1 MASIARLACATVSL
15 GLASSV
21 FRMSN
26 PTGDDLSL
34 AGDTNSGLDP
44 SADFSQFVTREALE
58 NSIASHLTAF
68 EQRIIESV
76 KRAVVPNPPSPVLPQ
91 SYSRAGKSVV
101 PSGDPLISGPSKA
114 PTQRGEGSTSVV
126 SLEDYSGGGSA
137 PPVTGV
143 RAVVPID
150 LEESPYLP
158 VTGFS
163 RLIEDGFRERPFPGA
178 GDKPHRYNIELDPT
192 YQRLIQKTP
201 KLPTHKNESL
211 LEYQTLYCSTFY
223 LSCCGA
229 ALAAICE
236 EGYEEDPQG
245 GERVSLTR
253 DQVRLI
259 GAVTNTL
266 SEVESSYRERIAYI
280 RYKHEPQKDSNFES
294 FLAQR
299 LHQRDF
305 ADYGSRT
312 VTELNE
318 IFDSER
324 QRQVILQLAK
334 SAAKKGSTTPKNS
347 RDEKEKEKDKGKGK
361 APDKGGQ

>member
-1 MASIARLACATVSL
+1 
-15 GLASSV
+15 
-21 FRMSN
+21 MSN
-26 PTGDDLSL
+26 VAGDDLSL
-34 AGDTNSGLDP
+34 GGGTNLGLDP
-44 SADFSQFVTREALE
+44 SADSSQFVTREALE

-76 KRAVVPNPPSPVLPQ
+76 KRAVVPPPPSPALPP
-91 SYSRAGKSVV
+91 SSRAGKSVV
-101 PSGDPLISGPSKA
+101 PSGDLLISGPSKA
-114 PTQRGEGSTSVV
+114 PTQRGESSKPDV
-126 SLEDYSGGGSA
+126 SFEDYEGGGSAIASA
-137 PPVTGV
+137 PPVTGIG
-143 RAVVPID
+143 AVVPID
-150 LEESPYLP
+150 LEGLPYLP
-158 VTGFS
+158 VTGFA
-163 RLIEDGFRERPFPGA
+163 RLIEDGFREKPFPGA

-192 YQRLIQKTP
+192 YQRLIQKAP
-201 KLPTHKNESL
+201 KLPIHKNESL

-236 EGYEEDPQG
+236 EGYEEDPSG

-253 DQVRLI
+253 DQVRLL
-259 GAVTNTL
+259 GAVTKTL
-266 SEVESSYRERIAYI
+266 SEVESTYRERIAYI

-324 QRQVILQLAK
+324 QRQVVLQLAK
-334 SAAKKGSTTPKNS
+334 SAAKKGATAPKNP
-347 RDEKEKEKDKGKGK
+347 REEKDKDKDKGKGK
-361 APDKGGQ
+361 GPEKGGQ